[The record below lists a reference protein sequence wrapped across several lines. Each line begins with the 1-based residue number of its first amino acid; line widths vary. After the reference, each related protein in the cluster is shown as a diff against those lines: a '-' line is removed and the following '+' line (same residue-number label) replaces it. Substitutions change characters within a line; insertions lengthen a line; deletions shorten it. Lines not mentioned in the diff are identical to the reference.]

1 MSIIEKAGGIFLE
14 SDMNVGVKFQL
25 WPDDLA
31 EGKSVNWSSIGVIGR
46 AEPIVAYQN
55 SSAQQFSLTLQFVSS
70 LDGSDDGTPQKVQE
84 KLNFLK
90 STTYPIKSTSGFSTR
105 PPVVIFILGEMID
118 ARCVV
123 NSYSAEWSDT
133 PWNIVE
139 EDAPLSNNPFKA
151 SSILG
156 ITQDSYYDFPL
167 YAKVKMNLMT
177 VNAVVHDSAYVRING
192 DRRIV

>member
-14 SDMNVGVKFQL
+14 SDMSIGVKFQL
-25 WPDDLA
+25 WPDDLV
-31 EGKSVNWSSIGVIGR
+31 EGKSVNWSSTGVVGR

-55 SSAQQFSLTLQFVSS
+55 SGAQQFSLTLQFVSS
-70 LDGSDDGTPQKVQE
+70 LDGGDDGTPQKVQE

-90 STTYPIKSTSGFSTR
+90 STTYPLKSNSGFSTR

-123 NSYSAEWSDT
+123 NSYSVEWSDT
-133 PWNIVE
+133 PWNIVD
-139 EDAPLSNNPFKA
+139 DAPLSTNPFKA

-156 ITQDSYYDFPL
+156 ITQDPYYDYPL

-177 VNAVVHDSAYVRING
+177 VNARVHDSTYVRTKG
-192 DRRIV
+192 DRRKV